1 MSLIGLISDVH
12 GDPIGLELAWAHLTV
27 MGADSILCAGDLVGY
42 GPFPDRAVA
51 FLDERRIPSV
61 RGNHDRWALER
72 GPGEPDEF
80 GGGTPGDETLARLRA
95 LESSLVLERGGTIVV
110 VVHGSP
116 RGDMEFISP
125 KTHPTHVLDSYLDML
140 DVDVLVHCH
149 THRPMWYRS
158 ARDRLV
164 VNPGSIV
171 SPPVVETSRTF
182 ATLDTR
188 SREVRFFE
196 VESGLPIEVHPWP
209 GAG

>member
-27 MGADSILCAGDLVGY
+27 MGVKTILCAGDLVGY

-51 FLDERRIPSV
+51 FLEEHRIPSV

-72 GPGEPDEF
+72 GLDMPDEF
-80 GGGTPGDETLARLRA
+80 RGGTPNAETLATLKRL
-95 LESSLVLERGGTIVV
+95 EPSLVRDLDGEIVV

-116 RGDMEFISP
+116 RGDMEFIAP
-125 KTHPTHVLDSYLDML
+125 KSHPAEILRGYLETLDA
-140 DVDVLVHCH
+140 DVLVHGH

-158 ARDRLV
+158 PEGRMV

-171 SPPVVETSRTF
+171 SAPVVETSRTF
-182 ATLDTR
+182 SVVDLKAR
-188 SREVRFFE
+188 AIRFFD
-196 VESGLPIEVHPWP
+196 VESGREVDVPPWP
-209 GAG
+209 GSS